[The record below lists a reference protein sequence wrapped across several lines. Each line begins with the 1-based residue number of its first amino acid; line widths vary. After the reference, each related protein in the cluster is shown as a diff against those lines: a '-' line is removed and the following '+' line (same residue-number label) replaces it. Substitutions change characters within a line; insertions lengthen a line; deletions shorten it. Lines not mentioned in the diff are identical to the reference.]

1 MNNWL
6 VIGNHVIPNNDLRE
20 HIEAVDCWCLP
31 KDDGQIVTH
40 NSADERERY
49 ERGEKKCH

>member
-20 HIEAVDCWCLP
+20 HMEASDCWCLP
-31 KDDGQIVTH
+31 KDDGQIVIH
-40 NSADERERY
+40 NSLDERELY